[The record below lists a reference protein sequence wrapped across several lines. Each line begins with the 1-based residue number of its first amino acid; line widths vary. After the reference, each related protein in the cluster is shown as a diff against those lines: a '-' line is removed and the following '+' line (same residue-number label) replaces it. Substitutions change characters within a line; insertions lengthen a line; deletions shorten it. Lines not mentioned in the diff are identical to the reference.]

1 MKLVVM
7 TDIWLYAESA
17 TMRGQEIRCIKI
29 ETKMK
34 INVKDLKVGD
44 VFKKDGSEL
53 VFKVME
59 ISETPLFTFGFAKIY
74 PIICDAFNPV
84 VNKTAGYL
92 KLEDNVTEVDLL
104 YRNSEI
110 KYVTIKESFESIINE
125 RTDKEDES

>member
-1 MKLVVM
+1 
-7 TDIWLYAESA
+7 
-17 TMRGQEIRCIKI
+17 
-29 ETKMK
+29 MK

-59 ISETPLFTFGFAKIY
+59 ISETPLFTVDFGKKY
-74 PIICDAFNPV
+74 PIICDAFSPA

-92 KLEDNVTEVDLL
+92 MLDDSITEVDLL
-104 YRNSEI
+104 YRNSEK

-125 RTDKEDES
+125 QTDNEDES